1 MMNIRIHY
9 RVNGRSVSKEDLAGA
24 LAAQALSVV
33 AENLRGVL
41 WDRRC
46 PEHGNIAR
54 LTLTPNA
61 TSLDLGVD
69 ACCLS
74 FEDEIADAVME
85 ILGDEEDEP

>member
-1 MMNIRIHY
+1 MSLPFLCQPIGHLLNKL
-9 RVNGRSVSKEDLAGA
+9 V
-24 LAAQALSVV
+24 
-33 AENLRGVL
+33 
-41 WDRRC
+41 
-46 PEHGNIAR
+46 
-54 LTLTPNA
+54 NA